1 MTPMPDM
8 PQRAA
13 GNGRGTADLVCDD
26 TAIDSDGAAGM
37 TFEISRVVAIDGRNG
52 VQMAIL
58 LYALTATN
66 ITLQLETSLDGY
78 NWSPQGDSQTLT
90 AIGRK
95 VFAVDT
101 VASKLAR
108 IKFSLTGTGKA
119 IFKAWLMVSQ
129 Q

>member
-1 MTPMPDM
+1 MRDM
-8 PQRAA
+8 QLPNAA
-13 GNGRGTADLVCDD
+13 GNGRGSPDLVCDD
-26 TAIDSDGAAGM
+26 TALDSDGAAGM

-66 ITLQLETSLDGY
+66 ITLQLETSLDGN

-95 VFAVDT
+95 IFAVDT
-101 VASKLAR
+101 TVASKFAR
-108 IKFSLTGTGKA
+108 IKFTLTGTGKA